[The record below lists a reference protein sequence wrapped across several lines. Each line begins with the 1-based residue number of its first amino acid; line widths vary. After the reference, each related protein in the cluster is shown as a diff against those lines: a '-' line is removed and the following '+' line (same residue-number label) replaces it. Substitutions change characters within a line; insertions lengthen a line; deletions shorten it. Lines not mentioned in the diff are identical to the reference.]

1 MSVWKHTTCVLN
13 LGKYY
18 MNLNISVIM
27 LFFFSAFASASLSFD
42 LSGYPGRV
50 TLLNA
55 TEGKHSQWGVESC
68 GAGVGCKPS
77 GADYLTSPNNMLIRL
92 SFGGRQY
99 YYVVSLPSDGSVCV
113 TDAANSVIRTPEQ
126 VKSFVNNRT
135 GNYVGSWNGST
146 PIPSPGVVREATL
159 DVWGEW
165 TNKYKVKMSC
175 RFSFGAGDGWGGEV
189 EIVNPPAPAPSLCS
203 LNNQTINMNM
213 SKNELN
219 VTGLTGSG
227 NVNILCSSG
236 TPSNYTLRL
245 TGSNVVDG
253 RLSFGNGVSA
263 QITLNGTQVAANG
276 PRITLP
282 NLGTTSLPL
291 SASLV
296 GTASAPGVTN
306 ANGILVLEAL

>member
-1 MSVWKHTTCVLN
+1 M
-13 LGKYY
+13 
-18 MNLNISVIM
+18 
-27 LFFFSAFASASLSFD
+27 
-42 LSGYPGRV
+42 
-50 TLLNA
+50 
-55 TEGKHSQWGVESC
+55 
-68 GAGVGCKPS
+68 
-77 GADYLTSPNNMLIRL
+77 
-92 SFGGRQY
+92 
-99 YYVVSLPSDGSVCV
+99 
-113 TDAANSVIRTPEQ
+113 
-126 VKSFVNNRT
+126 SFVNNRT

-146 PIPSPGVVREATL
+146 PVPSPGVVRSTTL
-159 DVWGEW
+159 TIWGSW
-165 TNKYKVKMSC
+165 TNKYNVKMTC
-175 RFSFGAGDGWGGEV
+175 KFSFGAGESWGGEV
-189 EIVNPPAPAPSLCS
+189 EIVNPPAPPPSLCS

-219 VTGLTGSG
+219 VNGLTGAG
-227 NVNILCSSG
+227 NVNISCSSG

-282 NLGTTSLPL
+282 NLSTTTLPL